1 MQVIM
6 KKIKFIC
13 LFFFLFIL
21 NKIEIYNLD
30 DKINYSDFTKA
41 NKLHIYLNEK
51 MKQDR
56 EKIGI
61 INARF
66 VKINKNNDE
75 FTYSI
80 QLIPFIPDKK
90 IDI

>member
-1 MQVIM
+1 M